1 MCWQTLRGGSIEII
15 NEPVIDFG
23 SGGVNGPERGG
34 STGPLINFGS
44 GGVKE
49 IKDKDKATL
58 K

>member
-15 NEPVIDFG
+15 NESVIDFG
-23 SGGVNGPERGG
+23 SGGVNATERGG

-49 IKDKDKATL
+49 TEIRQH
-58 K
+58 